1 MNNKLTIQELA
12 TLLSVKSGKE
22 VYETERFIRELITVV
37 SEGLFSDKM
46 VKVKGLGTFKI
57 VLVEDRE
64 SIHVNTGERILI
76 PAHYK
81 CSFLPDNELKEL
93 VNRPFSIFE
102 TTEIGD
108 AASFQDMEM
117 ADDSDEDDVDSDL
130 ESDAN
135 EDGEDLSLPK
145 SSVTESR
152 INGLLDK
159 EMTEELADPED
170 LPEIHSPEEALT
182 VDKQPNGQID
192 TVDSPVS
199 DDSPEEVSE
208 PYNEET
214 IEMENPKEEDTIE
227 VEDSINMV
235 ETLSEEIDESP
246 EADLASEVVDIIP
259 DSQANELTPEIE
271 SSSQV
276 DSPDKEKEQTE
287 YREEIIRAKLASLS
301 AKDPVAFVA
310 PEAKPKK
317 RRKHGRTATKTFFYI
332 IVGGLLVTASVAL
345 FFYFQSLEV
354 RNAVPIMIESVSA
367 IPTETP
373 APTDSVFDESD
384 SIPSNEKDSVP
395 EVVSEPQGTMQT
407 EQVKTKYMDTVVIQ
421 TGDRLTLISLKY
433 YGHKIFWVYLYLA
446 NKESIPNPNS
456 VAIGT
461 QIHIPV
467 PETYNIDA
475 NDEQSIR
482 KAAALQTEIL
492 KE

>member
-12 TLLSVKSGKE
+12 TLLSVKSGKD
-22 VYETERFIRELITVV
+22 VYETERFIREFITVV

-46 VKVKGLGTFKI
+46 VKVKGLGNFKI
-57 VLVEDRE
+57 VLLEDRE
-64 SIHVNTGERILI
+64 SINVNTGERILI

-259 DSQANELTPEIE
+259 DSQANELTPEVE

-276 DSPDKEKEQTE
+276 DRLDKEKEQTE
-287 YREEIIRAKLASLS
+287 NREEIIRAKLASLS

-317 RRKHGRTATKTFFYI
+317 RRKHGHTATKTFFYI

>member
-12 TLLSVKSGKE
+12 TLLSVKSGKD
-22 VYETERFIRELITVV
+22 VYETERFIREFITVV

-145 SSVTESR
+145 SSVTENR
-152 INGLLDK
+152 INGFLDK

-214 IEMENPKEEDTIE
+214 IEMENPKEEDPIE
-227 VEDSINMV
+227 VEDSINMD

-246 EADLASEVVDIIP
+246 EADLASEVVDTIP

-276 DSPDKEKEQTE
+276 DSLDKEKEQTE
-287 YREEIIRAKLASLS
+287 NREEIIRAKLASLS

-317 RRKHGRTATKTFFYI
+317 RRKHGHTATKTFFYI

>member
-12 TLLSVKSGKE
+12 TLLSVKSGKD
-22 VYETERFIRELITVV
+22 VYETERFIREFITVV

-117 ADDSDEDDVDSDL
+117 ADDSDEDDVDFDL

-152 INGLLDK
+152 INGILDK

-227 VEDSINMV
+227 VEDSIHMD

-246 EADLASEVVDIIP
+246 EADLASEVVDTIP

-271 SSSQV
+271 SSSQI
-276 DSPDKEKEQTE
+276 DNQDKEKEQTE
-287 YREEIIRAKLASLS
+287 NREEIIRAKLASLS

-317 RRKHGRTATKTFFYI
+317 RRKHGHTATKTFFYI

-373 APTDSVFDESD
+373 APTDSVFDEYD

>member
-12 TLLSVKSGKE
+12 TLLSVKSGKD
-22 VYETERFIRELITVV
+22 VYETERFIREFITVV

-145 SSVTESR
+145 SSVTENR
-152 INGLLDK
+152 INGFLDK

-214 IEMENPKEEDTIE
+214 IEMENLKEEDTIE
-227 VEDSINMV
+227 VEDSINMD

-246 EADLASEVVDIIP
+246 EADLASEVVDTIP
-259 DSQANELTPEIE
+259 DLQANELTPEIE

-276 DSPDKEKEQTE
+276 DNQDKEKEQTE
-287 YREEIIRAKLASLS
+287 NREEIIRAKLASLS

>member
-12 TLLSVKSGKE
+12 TLLSVKSGKD
-22 VYETERFIRELITVV
+22 VYETERFIREFITVV

-145 SSVTESR
+145 SSVTENR

-182 VDKQPNGQID
+182 VDKEPNGQIV

-214 IEMENPKEEDTIE
+214 IEMENPKEKDTIE
-227 VEDSINMV
+227 VEDSINMD

-246 EADLASEVVDIIP
+246 EADLASEVVDTIP
-259 DSQANELTPEIE
+259 DLQANELTPEIE

-276 DSPDKEKEQTE
+276 DSLDKEKEQTE
-287 YREEIIRAKLASLS
+287 NREEIIQAKLASLS

-317 RRKHGRTATKTFFYI
+317 RRKHGHTATKTFFYI

>member
-12 TLLSVKSGKE
+12 TLLSVKSGKD
-22 VYETERFIRELITVV
+22 VYETERFIREFITVV

-117 ADDSDEDDVDSDL
+117 ADDSDEDDVDSDS

-214 IEMENPKEEDTIE
+214 IEMENPKEEDTIL

-246 EADLASEVVDIIP
+246 EADLASEVVDTIP
-259 DSQANELTPEIE
+259 DLQANELTPEIE

-276 DSPDKEKEQTE
+276 DNQDKEKEQTE
-287 YREEIIRAKLASLS
+287 NREEIIRAKLASLS

-317 RRKHGRTATKTFFYI
+317 RRKHGHTATKTFFYI

>member
-12 TLLSVKSGKE
+12 TLLSVKSGKD
-22 VYETERFIRELITVV
+22 VYETERFIREFITVV

-117 ADDSDEDDVDSDL
+117 ADDSDEDDVDSDS

-214 IEMENPKEEDTIE
+214 IEMENLKEEDTIE
-227 VEDSINMV
+227 VEDSINMD

-259 DSQANELTPEIE
+259 DSQANELTPEVE

-276 DSPDKEKEQTE
+276 DRLDKEKEQTE
-287 YREEIIRAKLASLS
+287 NREEIIRAKLASLS

-317 RRKHGRTATKTFFYI
+317 RRKHGHTATKTFFYI

-395 EVVSEPQGTMQT
+395 VVVSEPQGTMQT

>member
-12 TLLSVKSGKE
+12 TLLSVKSGKD
-22 VYETERFIRELITVV
+22 VYETERFIREFITVV

-246 EADLASEVVDIIP
+246 EADLASEVVDTIP
-259 DSQANELTPEIE
+259 DLQANELTPEIE

-276 DSPDKEKEQTE
+276 DNQDKEKEQTE
-287 YREEIIRAKLASLS
+287 NREEIIRAKLASLS

-317 RRKHGRTATKTFFYI
+317 RRKHGHTATKTFFYI

>member
-12 TLLSVKSGKE
+12 TLLSVKSGKD
-22 VYETERFIRELITVV
+22 VYETERFIREFITVV

-135 EDGEDLSLPK
+135 EDGEDLSLTK
-145 SSVTESR
+145 FSVTENR

-199 DDSPEEVSE
+199 DDSPEEVSK

-246 EADLASEVVDIIP
+246 EADLASEVVDTIP
-259 DSQANELTPEIE
+259 DSQANELMPELE

-287 YREEIIRAKLASLS
+287 NREEIIRAKLASLS

-317 RRKHGRTATKTFFYI
+317 RRKHGHTATKTFFYI

-373 APTDSVFDESD
+373 APTDSVFDEYD

>member
-12 TLLSVKSGKE
+12 TLLSVKSGKD
-22 VYETERFIRELITVV
+22 VYETERFIREFITVV

-199 DDSPEEVSE
+199 DDSPEEVSK

-214 IEMENPKEEDTIE
+214 IEMENPKEEDPIE
-227 VEDSINMV
+227 VEDSINMD

-259 DSQANELTPEIE
+259 DSQANELTPEVE

-276 DSPDKEKEQTE
+276 DRLDKEKEQTE
-287 YREEIIRAKLASLS
+287 NREEIIRAKLASLS

-317 RRKHGRTATKTFFYI
+317 RRKHGHTATKTFFYI

-395 EVVSEPQGTMQT
+395 VVVSEPQGTMQT

-475 NDEQSIR
+475 SDEQSIR

>member
-12 TLLSVKSGKE
+12 TLLSVKSGKD
-22 VYETERFIRELITVV
+22 VYETERFIREFITVV

-199 DDSPEEVSE
+199 DDSPEEVSK

-461 QIHIPV
+461 KIHIPV

>member
-12 TLLSVKSGKE
+12 TLLSVKSGKD
-22 VYETERFIRELITVV
+22 VYETERFIREFITVV

-227 VEDSINMV
+227 VEDSINMD

-276 DSPDKEKEQTE
+276 DNQDKEKEQIE
-287 YREEIIRAKLASLS
+287 NREEIIRAKLASLS

-317 RRKHGRTATKTFFYI
+317 RRKHGHTATKTFFYI

>member
-12 TLLSVKSGKE
+12 TLLSVKSGKD
-22 VYETERFIRELITVV
+22 VYETERFIREFITVV

-246 EADLASEVVDIIP
+246 EADLASEVVDTIP

-276 DSPDKEKEQTE
+276 DNQDKEKEQIE
-287 YREEIIRAKLASLS
+287 NREEIIRAKLASLS

-317 RRKHGRTATKTFFYI
+317 RRKHGHTATKTFFYI

>member
-12 TLLSVKSGKE
+12 TLLSVKSGKD
-22 VYETERFIRELITVV
+22 VYETERFIREFITVV

-81 CSFLPDNELKEL
+81 CSFIPDNELKEL

-117 ADDSDEDDVDSDL
+117 ADDSDEDDVDFDL

-214 IEMENPKEEDTIE
+214 IEMENPKEEDPIE
-227 VEDSINMV
+227 VEDSIHMD

-246 EADLASEVVDIIP
+246 EADLASEVVDTIP

-276 DSPDKEKEQTE
+276 DNQDKEKEQIE
-287 YREEIIRAKLASLS
+287 NREEIIRAKLASLS

-317 RRKHGRTATKTFFYI
+317 RRKHGHTATKTFFYI

>member
-12 TLLSVKSGKE
+12 TLLSVKSGKD
-22 VYETERFIRELITVV
+22 VYETERFIREFITVV

-145 SSVTESR
+145 SSVTENR
-152 INGLLDK
+152 INGFLDK

-214 IEMENPKEEDTIE
+214 IEMENPKEEDPIE
-227 VEDSINMV
+227 VEDSINMD

-246 EADLASEVVDIIP
+246 EADLASEVVDTIP
-259 DSQANELTPEIE
+259 DLQANELTPEIE

-276 DSPDKEKEQTE
+276 DSLDKEKEQTE
-287 YREEIIRAKLASLS
+287 NREEIIRVKLASLS

-317 RRKHGRTATKTFFYI
+317 RRKHGHTATKTFFYI

>member
-12 TLLSVKSGKE
+12 TLLSVKSGKD
-22 VYETERFIRELITVV
+22 VYETERFIREFITVV

-145 SSVTESR
+145 SSVTENR

-214 IEMENPKEEDTIE
+214 IEMENPKEKDTIE
-227 VEDSINMV
+227 VEDSINMD

-246 EADLASEVVDIIP
+246 EADLASEVVDTIP

-276 DSPDKEKEQTE
+276 DSLDKEKEQTE
-287 YREEIIRAKLASLS
+287 NREEIIRVKLASLS

-317 RRKHGRTATKTFFYI
+317 RRKHGHTATKTFFYI

>member
-12 TLLSVKSGKE
+12 TLLSVKSGKD
-22 VYETERFIRELITVV
+22 VYETERFIREFITVV

-117 ADDSDEDDVDSDL
+117 ADDSDEDDAEADL
-130 ESDAN
+130 ELDTN

-145 SSVTESR
+145 SSVTENR

-182 VDKQPNGQID
+182 VDKEPNGQIV

-214 IEMENPKEEDTIE
+214 IEMENPKEKDTIE
-227 VEDSINMV
+227 VEDSINMD

-246 EADLASEVVDIIP
+246 EADLASEVVDTIP
-259 DSQANELTPEIE
+259 DLQANELTPEIE

-276 DSPDKEKEQTE
+276 DSLDKEKEQTE
-287 YREEIIRAKLASLS
+287 NREEIIRVKLASLS
-301 AKDPVAFVA
+301 AKDPVAFIA

-317 RRKHGRTATKTFFYI
+317 RRKHGHTATKTFFYI

>member
-12 TLLSVKSGKE
+12 TLLSVKSGKD
-22 VYETERFIRELITVV
+22 VYETERFIREFITVV

-152 INGLLDK
+152 INGILDK
-159 EMTEELADPED
+159 EMAEELADPED

-199 DDSPEEVSE
+199 DDSPEEVSK

-384 SIPSNEKDSVP
+384 SIRSNETDSVP

>member
-12 TLLSVKSGKE
+12 TLLSVKSGKD
-22 VYETERFIRELITVV
+22 VYETERFIREFITVV

-214 IEMENPKEEDTIE
+214 IEMENPKEEDPIE
-227 VEDSINMV
+227 VEDSINMD

-246 EADLASEVVDIIP
+246 EADLASEVVDTIP

-276 DSPDKEKEQTE
+276 DNQDKEKEQTE
-287 YREEIIRAKLASLS
+287 NREEIIRAKLASLS

-317 RRKHGRTATKTFFYI
+317 RRKHGHTATKTFFYI

>member
-12 TLLSVKSGKE
+12 TLLSVKSGKD
-22 VYETERFIRELITVV
+22 VYETERFIREFITVV

-246 EADLASEVVDIIP
+246 EADLASEVVDTIP

-276 DSPDKEKEQTE
+276 DNQDKEKEQTE
-287 YREEIIRAKLASLS
+287 NREEIIRAKLASLS

-317 RRKHGRTATKTFFYI
+317 RRKHGHTATKTFFYI

>member
-12 TLLSVKSGKE
+12 TLLSVKSGKD
-22 VYETERFIRELITVV
+22 VYETERFIREFITVV

-214 IEMENPKEEDTIE
+214 IEMENLKEEDTIE
-227 VEDSINMV
+227 VEDSINMD

-246 EADLASEVVDIIP
+246 EADLASEVVDTIP

-276 DSPDKEKEQTE
+276 DNQDKEKEQTE
-287 YREEIIRAKLASLS
+287 NREEIIRAKLASLS

-317 RRKHGRTATKTFFYI
+317 RRKHGHTATKTFFYI

>member
-12 TLLSVKSGKE
+12 TLLSVKSGKD
-22 VYETERFIRELITVV
+22 VYETERFIREFITVV

-145 SSVTESR
+145 SSVTENR
-152 INGLLDK
+152 ITGLLDK

-227 VEDSINMV
+227 VEDSIHMD

-246 EADLASEVVDIIP
+246 EADLASEVVDTIP

-276 DSPDKEKEQTE
+276 DNQDKEKEQIE
-287 YREEIIRAKLASLS
+287 NREEILRAKLASLS

-317 RRKHGRTATKTFFYI
+317 RRKHGHTATKTFFYI

>member
-12 TLLSVKSGKE
+12 TLLSVKSGKD
-22 VYETERFIRELITVV
+22 VYETERFIREFITVV

-214 IEMENPKEEDTIE
+214 IEMENPKEKDTIE
-227 VEDSINMV
+227 VEDSINMD

-246 EADLASEVVDIIP
+246 EADLASEVVDTIP
-259 DSQANELTPEIE
+259 DLQANELTPEIE

-276 DSPDKEKEQTE
+276 DSLDKEKEQTE
-287 YREEIIRAKLASLS
+287 NREEIIRVKLASLS
-301 AKDPVAFVA
+301 AKDPVAFIA

-317 RRKHGRTATKTFFYI
+317 RRKHGHTATKTFFYI

>member
-12 TLLSVKSGKE
+12 TLLSVKSGKD
-22 VYETERFIRELITVV
+22 VYETERFIREFITVV

-214 IEMENPKEEDTIE
+214 IEMENPKEKDTIE
-227 VEDSINMV
+227 VEDSINMD

-246 EADLASEVVDIIP
+246 EADLASEVVDTIP

-271 SSSQV
+271 SSTQV
-276 DSPDKEKEQTE
+276 DSLDKEKEQTE
-287 YREEIIRAKLASLS
+287 NREEIIRAKLASLS

-317 RRKHGRTATKTFFYI
+317 RRKHGHTATKTFFYI

-461 QIHIPV
+461 KIHIPV

>member
-12 TLLSVKSGKE
+12 TLLSVKSGKD
-22 VYETERFIRELITVV
+22 VYETERFIREFITVV

-199 DDSPEEVSE
+199 DDSPEEVSK

-227 VEDSINMV
+227 VEDSIHMD

-246 EADLASEVVDIIP
+246 EADLASEVVDTIP
-259 DSQANELTPEIE
+259 DSQVNELTPEIE

-276 DSPDKEKEQTE
+276 DNQDKEKEQTE
-287 YREEIIRAKLASLS
+287 NREEIIRAKLASLS

-317 RRKHGRTATKTFFYI
+317 RRKHGHTATKTFFYI

>member
-12 TLLSVKSGKE
+12 TLLSVKSGKD
-22 VYETERFIRELITVV
+22 VYETERFIREFITVV

-214 IEMENPKEEDTIE
+214 IEMENPKEKDTIE
-227 VEDSINMV
+227 VEDSINMD

-246 EADLASEVVDIIP
+246 EADLASEVVDTIP
-259 DSQANELTPEIE
+259 DLQANELTPEIE

-276 DSPDKEKEQTE
+276 DSLDKEKEQTE
-287 YREEIIRAKLASLS
+287 NREEIIRVKLASLS
-301 AKDPVAFVA
+301 AKDPVAFIA

-317 RRKHGRTATKTFFYI
+317 RRKHGHTATKTFFYI

-461 QIHIPV
+461 KIHIPV

>member
-12 TLLSVKSGKE
+12 TLLSVKSGKD
-22 VYETERFIRELITVV
+22 VYETERFIREFITVV

-199 DDSPEEVSE
+199 DDSPEEVSK

-259 DSQANELTPEIE
+259 DSQANELTPEVE

-276 DSPDKEKEQTE
+276 DRLDKEKEQTE
-287 YREEIIRAKLASLS
+287 NREEIIRAKLASLS

-317 RRKHGRTATKTFFYI
+317 RRKHGHTATKTFFYI

>member
-12 TLLSVKSGKE
+12 TLLSVKSGKD
-22 VYETERFIRELITVV
+22 VYETERFIREFITVV

-227 VEDSINMV
+227 VEDSIHMD

-246 EADLASEVVDIIP
+246 EADLASEVVDTIP

-276 DSPDKEKEQTE
+276 DSLDKEKEQTE
-287 YREEIIRAKLASLS
+287 NREEIIRVKLASLS
-301 AKDPVAFVA
+301 AKDPVAFIA

-317 RRKHGRTATKTFFYI
+317 RRKHGHTATKTFFYI

>member
-12 TLLSVKSGKE
+12 TLLSVKSGKD
-22 VYETERFIRELITVV
+22 VYETERFIREFITVV

-227 VEDSINMV
+227 VEDSINMD

-246 EADLASEVVDIIP
+246 EADLASEVVDTIP
-259 DSQANELTPEIE
+259 DLQANELTPEIE

-276 DSPDKEKEQTE
+276 DNQDKEKEQTE
-287 YREEIIRAKLASLS
+287 NREEIIRAKLASLS

-317 RRKHGRTATKTFFYI
+317 RRKHGHTATKTFFYI

-395 EVVSEPQGTMQT
+395 VVVSEPQGTMQT

>member
-12 TLLSVKSGKE
+12 TLLSVKSGKD
-22 VYETERFIRELITVV
+22 VYETERFIREFITVV

-117 ADDSDEDDVDSDL
+117 ADDSDEDDAEADL
-130 ESDAN
+130 ELDTN

-182 VDKQPNGQID
+182 VDKEPNGQIV

-214 IEMENPKEEDTIE
+214 IEMENPKEKDTIE
-227 VEDSINMV
+227 VEDSINMD

-246 EADLASEVVDIIP
+246 EADLASEVVDTIP
-259 DSQANELTPEIE
+259 DLQANELTPEIE

-276 DSPDKEKEQTE
+276 DSLDKEKEQTE
-287 YREEIIRAKLASLS
+287 NREEIIRVKLASLS
-301 AKDPVAFVA
+301 AKDPVAFIA

-317 RRKHGRTATKTFFYI
+317 RRKHGHTATKTFFYI

>member
-12 TLLSVKSGKE
+12 TLLSVKSGKD
-22 VYETERFIRELITVV
+22 VYETERFIREFITVV

-145 SSVTESR
+145 SSVTENR

-227 VEDSINMV
+227 VEDSINMD

-246 EADLASEVVDIIP
+246 EADLASEVVDTIP

-276 DSPDKEKEQTE
+276 DNQDKEKEQTE
-287 YREEIIRAKLASLS
+287 NREEIIRAKLASLS

>member
-12 TLLSVKSGKE
+12 TLLSVKSGKD
-22 VYETERFIRELITVV
+22 VYETERFIREFITVV

-214 IEMENPKEEDTIE
+214 IEMENPKEEDPIE
-227 VEDSINMV
+227 VEDSINMD

-246 EADLASEVVDIIP
+246 EAELASEVVDTIP

-276 DSPDKEKEQTE
+276 DNQDKEKEQTE
-287 YREEIIRAKLASLS
+287 NREEIIRAKLASLS

-317 RRKHGRTATKTFFYI
+317 RRKHGHTATKTFFYI

>member
-12 TLLSVKSGKE
+12 TLLSVKSGKD
-22 VYETERFIRELITVV
+22 VYETERFIREFITVV

-227 VEDSINMV
+227 VEDSINMD

-246 EADLASEVVDIIP
+246 EADLASEVVDTIP
-259 DSQANELTPEIE
+259 DSQANELMPEVE

-276 DSPDKEKEQTE
+276 DSLDKEKEQTE
-287 YREEIIRAKLASLS
+287 NREEIIRAKLASLS

-317 RRKHGRTATKTFFYI
+317 RRKHGHTATKTFFYI

>member
-12 TLLSVKSGKE
+12 TLLSVKSGKD
-22 VYETERFIRELITVV
+22 VYETERFIREFITVV

-246 EADLASEVVDIIP
+246 EADLASEVVDTIP
-259 DSQANELTPEIE
+259 DSQVNELTPEIE

-276 DSPDKEKEQTE
+276 DSLDKEKEQTE
-287 YREEIIRAKLASLS
+287 NREEIIRAKLASLS
-301 AKDPVAFVA
+301 AKDPIAFVA

-317 RRKHGRTATKTFFYI
+317 RRKHGHTATKTFFYI

-367 IPTETP
+367 IPTETL
-373 APTDSVFDESD
+373 APTDSVFDEYD

>member
-12 TLLSVKSGKE
+12 TLLSVKSGKD
-22 VYETERFIRELITVV
+22 VYETERFIREFITVV

-145 SSVTESR
+145 SSVTENR
-152 INGLLDK
+152 ITGLLDK

-199 DDSPEEVSE
+199 DDSPEEVSK

-246 EADLASEVVDIIP
+246 EADLASEVVDTIP
-259 DSQANELTPEIE
+259 DSQVNELTPEVE

-276 DSPDKEKEQTE
+276 DNQDKEKEQTE
-287 YREEIIRAKLASLS
+287 NREEIIRAKLASLS

-317 RRKHGRTATKTFFYI
+317 RRKHGHTATKTFFYI

-395 EVVSEPQGTMQT
+395 VVVSEPQGTMQT

>member
-12 TLLSVKSGKE
+12 TLLSVKSGKD
-22 VYETERFIRELITVV
+22 VYETERFIREFITVV

-214 IEMENPKEEDTIE
+214 IEMENPKEEDPIE
-227 VEDSINMV
+227 VEDSINMD

-246 EADLASEVVDIIP
+246 EADLASEVVDTIP
-259 DSQANELTPEIE
+259 DSQANELTPEVE

-276 DSPDKEKEQTE
+276 DRLDKEKEQTE
-287 YREEIIRAKLASLS
+287 NREEIIRAKLASLS

-317 RRKHGRTATKTFFYI
+317 RRKHGHTATKTFFYI

>member
-12 TLLSVKSGKE
+12 TLLSVKSGKD
-22 VYETERFIRELITVV
+22 VYETERFIREFITVV

-182 VDKQPNGQID
+182 VDKEPNGQIV

-214 IEMENPKEEDTIE
+214 IEMENPKEKDTIE
-227 VEDSINMV
+227 VEDSINMD

-246 EADLASEVVDIIP
+246 EADLASEVVDTIP
-259 DSQANELTPEIE
+259 DLQANELTPEIE

-276 DSPDKEKEQTE
+276 DSLDKEKEQTE
-287 YREEIIRAKLASLS
+287 NREEIIRVKLASLS

-317 RRKHGRTATKTFFYI
+317 RRKHGHTATKTFFYI

>member
-12 TLLSVKSGKE
+12 TLLSVKSGKD
-22 VYETERFIRELITVV
+22 VYETERFIREFITVV

-170 LPEIHSPEEALT
+170 MPEIHSPEEALI
-182 VDKQPNGQID
+182 VDKLPNGQID

-214 IEMENPKEEDTIE
+214 IEMENPKEKDTIE
-227 VEDSINMV
+227 VEDSIHMD

-246 EADLASEVVDIIP
+246 EAELASEVVDTIP

-276 DSPDKEKEQTE
+276 DNQDKEKEQTE
-287 YREEIIRAKLASLS
+287 NREEIIRVKLATLS
-301 AKDPVAFVA
+301 AKDPVAFIA

-317 RRKHGRTATKTFFYI
+317 RRKHGHTATKTFFYI

>member
-22 VYETERFIRELITVV
+22 VYETERFIHELIAVV

-214 IEMENPKEEDTIE
+214 IEMENPKEEDPIE
-227 VEDSINMV
+227 VEDSINMD

-246 EADLASEVVDIIP
+246 EADLASEVVDTIP

-276 DSPDKEKEQTE
+276 DNQDKEKEQTE
-287 YREEIIRAKLASLS
+287 NREEIIRVKLASLS
-301 AKDPVAFVA
+301 AKDPVAFIA

-317 RRKHGRTATKTFFYI
+317 RRKHGHTATKTFFYI